1 MRHVRLTS
9 QEMLEKQLA
18 EYGYN
23 QSKTINKFWKHKTRP
38 ICFTLI
44 VDNFAVKYVNEEDT
58 EHLINTIKKYY
69 PMTVDR
75 DATKFIG
82 LTIKWD
88 YINQK
93 AHIHMPGYLKKALIR
108 FKHETLDKIL
118 NSLHPHVI
126 PPYMEQK
133 YNTQRTTMYLPHS
146 QKKKLNTSKRWQ
158 GLSYTMQEQST

>member
-1 MRHVRLTS
+1 MYGLPQAGIIA

-108 FKHETLDKIL
+108 FKYKTPDK
-118 NSLHPHVI
+118 NSKLTTPPHDPTIWSKNTIRKGRLGI
-126 PPYMEQK
+126 PP
-133 YNTQRTTMYLPHS
+133 TL
-146 QKKKLNTSKRWQ
+146 KRRN
-158 GLSYTMQEQST
+158 